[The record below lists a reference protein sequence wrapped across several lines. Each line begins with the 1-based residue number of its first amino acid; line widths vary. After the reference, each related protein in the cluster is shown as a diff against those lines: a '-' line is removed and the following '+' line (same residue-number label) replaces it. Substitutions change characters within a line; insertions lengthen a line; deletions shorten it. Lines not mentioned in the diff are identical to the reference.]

1 MKRGHAYADE
11 EEDEG
16 EASLFNGLPSSGAAP
31 MSQSSPEVAPGAGPA
46 DVMALRLWMSNMHA
60 GTVIGK
66 GGGSVK
72 QMREQ
77 SGCKVQIAEQ
87 VAGEME
93 RLVSITGAASQ
104 VTHASELLV
113 DVLEEA
119 ARDAA
124 ARDAAQQQSGAY
136 DEAAPTEPPSHALK
150 LLLSNNQVGG
160 IIGKKGSTIMQM
172 REESGAMIK
181 VEAAATLTNE
191 RVVLV
196 NGVRQAV
203 LAALALIIGK
213 LAQMPK
219 EEAPPPH
226 QRQRTGP
233 GAAAHGGMGASY
245 GMQPWACQPGPNS
258 GLPPPGYP
266 GSYGTPSYGNAFG
279 SQYAAGASG
288 GQPGY
293 GQQAAGRAGTAPGA
307 AGYGSYGQ
315 QYGQAGAGPYAGQQG
330 YAQSYA
336 QAQGQGFGQAQQFG
350 QQQYGQAQ
358 QYGGLPAGAAVAAG
372 GGSVEQL
379 VPVQL
384 VGRLI
389 GRGGAGIKELRE
401 ASGAT
406 IKIESECVPGTDQR
420 RLIISGT
427 PQQTQVAHSL
437 VQTRLAMGP

>member
-1 MKRGHAYADE
+1 
-11 EEDEG
+11 
-16 EASLFNGLPSSGAAP
+16 
-31 MSQSSPEVAPGAGPA
+31 
-46 DVMALRLWMSNMHA
+46 MSNMHA

-113 DVLEEA
+113 D
-119 ARDAA
+119 
-124 ARDAAQQQSGAY
+124 
-136 DEAAPTEPPSHALK
+136 AAPTEPPSHALK

-196 NGVRQAV
+196 NGVRQA
-203 LAALALIIGK
+203 
-213 LAQMPK
+213 
-219 EEAPPPH
+219 
-226 QRQRTGP
+226 
-233 GAAAHGGMGASY
+233 
-245 GMQPWACQPGPNS
+245 
-258 GLPPPGYP
+258 
-266 GSYGTPSYGNAFG
+266 
-279 SQYAAGASG
+279 
-288 GQPGY
+288 
-293 GQQAAGRAGTAPGA
+293 
-307 AGYGSYGQ
+307 
-315 QYGQAGAGPYAGQQG
+315 
-330 YAQSYA
+330 
-336 QAQGQGFGQAQQFG
+336 
-350 QQQYGQAQ
+350 
-358 QYGGLPAGAAVAAG
+358 
-372 GGSVEQL
+372 
-379 VPVQL
+379 L